1 VKQRRGMR
9 RGRNGWERDGAWQCG
24 AGQKEVGGEEEV
36 TAGGAN
42 GGKGTT
48 WREGAGS
55 RRGWNKRARDAARRG
70 GTGRNGSEGIAEETV
85 GGAKWGEGGTRKG
98 KLRYCVGEGT
108 G

>member
-1 VKQRRGMR
+1 MGERRRMR
-9 RGRNGWERDGAWQCG
+9 QGVRM
-24 AGQKEVGGEEEV
+24 EVRAPIGG
-36 TAGGAN
+36 
-42 GGKGTT
+42 
-48 WREGAGS
+48 EGAGS

-98 KLRYCVGEGT
+98 KLRYGVGEGT